1 MPPRKE
7 PYELV
12 GYEEWI
18 APIHRKFQLMCCDCK
33 LVHNMDF
40 RYDQAGKVEFR
51 IRRNERATA
60 AARRKRKT

>member
-1 MPPRKE
+1 VPRNE
-7 PYELV
+7 PYELTDDD
-12 GYEEWI
+12 EWI
-18 APIHRKFQLMCCDCK
+18 APVHRKFKLMCCDCS
-33 LVHNMDF
+33 LVHNLDF